1 MSSRSSIPA
10 RFHRI
15 SRWVSRDD
23 LPSPRVPSNSSV
35 LFLFLDS
42 LSECR
47 VWLEEGQQ
55 LPLDMCTFVGCYW
68 LCHLTDDSGFCV

>member
-1 MSSRSSIPA
+1 MSFPSSIPV
-10 RFHRI
+10 RCHRI

-23 LPSPRVPSNSSV
+23 LPSPRVPSNSLV

-42 LSECR
+42 LLEYR
-47 VWLEEGQQ
+47 VWLEGQQ

-68 LCHLTDDSGFCV
+68 LCYLTDDSGFCV

>member
-1 MSSRSSIPA
+1 
-10 RFHRI
+10 
-15 SRWVSRDD
+15 
-23 LPSPRVPSNSSV
+23 L
-35 LFLFLDS
+35 L
-42 LSECR
+42 ECR